1 MRKNKEIL
9 IFGAGAI
16 GRGFLAPKFFEKNYS
31 ITFIDNNLNLIN
43 KLRKRKKYIAAF
55 TEGNRYKFHKVNIK
69 DIFHI
74 DEKFEINK
82 YDIVFTCVGPNQ
94 CYNIV
99 NKFRGAKTSSLV
111 KNDLNSKKLLKKLLE
126 LKMFILLYQM

>member
-16 GRGFLAPKFFEKNYS
+16 GRGFLLKVFREKFY

-82 YDIVFTCVGPNQ
+82 YDIVFTCVGPNRY
-94 CYNIV
+94 YNIV
-99 NKFRGAKTSSLV
+99 NKFKFKNIISCE
-111 KNDLNSKKLLKKLLE
+111 NDLNSKKIIKEITGIKNVY
-126 LKMFILLYQM
+126 FAIPDV